1 MAVSVVVVV
10 VDPFLGLAYMASKW
24 AGSVSVFFPFSSFFG
39 SCSCIFFL
47 FASFLSPTL
56 PLTEGNLSPMPNTS
70 TQTDGQVVG
79 KSAEEEATLGAW
91 TRIDEMDENG

>member
-10 VDPFLGLAYMASKW
+10 VVPFLGLAYMASKW

-39 SCSCIFFL
+39 SCIFFL

-56 PLTEGNLSPMPNTS
+56 PLTEGNRSPMPNTS

-91 TRIDEMDENG
+91 TRMDVNG